1 VGAARLARELLV
13 KDAQLRESQERLS
26 LAAEAVD
33 AGLWSIDT
41 ASGRLWATDKGR
53 ALFHLDP
60 VRDLTLDDVLAHI
73 HPEDRPLVEHEIA
86 RALAMGDQA
95 RVEYRAM
102 APDGSQRWLM
112 SWGRVCAGPHGQAR
126 ILTGVTLDFSA
137 RKALEDE
144 NRRQRIELA
153 HLARAATLSELS
165 GALAH
170 ELNQPLTSILSNA
183 EAGLCLLAR
192 AAPERAAPE
201 RAAPGPELVAEL
213 GAILRD
219 IAAEDQ
225 RAAEVIR
232 RLRALLQ
239 RGEPQ
244 PQRLACNEV
253 VQGVLSL
260 LRGDLADRGLSVELH
275 LHPALPAVQ
284 ADRVLL
290 EQVMLNLI
298 ANACDALAATPPAE
312 RRLTIA
318 TDAADGG
325 VLLSVCDN
333 GQGLPTGAGDIFAP
347 FVTTKFHGL
356 GMGLAIARSVASAHH
371 GRLWAEPGP
380 TGGAC
385 LHLHLPAAPESS

>member
-1 VGAARLARELLV
+1 
-13 KDAQLRESQERLS
+13 
-26 LAAEAVD
+26 
-33 AGLWSIDT
+33 
-41 ASGRLWATDKGR
+41 
-53 ALFHLDP
+53 
-60 VRDLTLDDVLAHI
+60 
-73 HPEDRPLVEHEIA
+73 
-86 RALAMGDQA
+86 
-95 RVEYRAM
+95 
-102 APDGSQRWLM
+102 
-112 SWGRVCAGPHGQAR
+112 
-126 ILTGVTLDFSA
+126 VTLDLSA

-192 AAPERAAPE
+192 ATPEGAALGPE
-201 RAAPGPELVAEL
+201 LGPELVAEL

-232 RLRALLQ
+232 RLRALLH
-239 RGEPQ
+239 RGEPE
-244 PQRLACNEV
+244 PQRLACNDV

-290 EQVMLNLI
+290 EQVILNLI
-298 ANACDALAATPPAE
+298 ANACDALTATPPAE

-318 TDAADGG
+318 TDVDADG

-333 GQGLPTGAGDIFAP
+333 GQGLPTGAGDILAP
-347 FVTTKFHGL
+347 FVTTKPEVI

-380 TGGAC
+380 AGGAC
-385 LHLHLPAAPESS
+385 LHLHLPAAPEPS